1 MPPSLTNTNTN
12 TYTLSLSLSFCID
25 LPCMQLSEEK
35 GPTRLIQLQ
44 PQLVLAH
51 ELSLLLSGH
60 GGQLAINQ
68 IVPAYK
74 EMFGRNLVLSQFGF
88 PKLIKAL
95 EAMPDTITV
104 SVGWSVRVC
113 VWFCLCMCE

>member
-1 MPPSLTNTNTN
+1 
-12 TYTLSLSLSFCID
+12 
-25 LPCMQLSEEK
+25 MQLSEEK

-74 EMFGRNLVLSQFGF
+74 EMFGRNLVFSLFGF

-104 SVGWSVRVC
+104 SIGWSVRMFVC
-113 VWFCLCMCE
+113 GSVCACVSECV